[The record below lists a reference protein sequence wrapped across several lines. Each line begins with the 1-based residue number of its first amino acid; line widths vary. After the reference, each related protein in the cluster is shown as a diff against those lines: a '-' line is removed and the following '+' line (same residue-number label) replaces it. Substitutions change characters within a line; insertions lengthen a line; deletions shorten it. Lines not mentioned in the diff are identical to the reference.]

1 MFRRGGSTEGGITSG
16 LTRQGYKRG
25 RVVEPGGYKG
35 DEEFSLNEY
44 ISKPPELPKS
54 TAGADFWLNFG
65 TNILAQPG
73 GKPLLQTLGTAGK
86 EPVAR
91 FQEQRSQ
98 ENLLKYKHGQSE
110 RQFQLEIYKAMT
122 DDDKIALQKE
132 INYLM
137 NEHDLSKEEALARA
151 MPKYRKS
158 MNPDDKA
165 RQEEEYD
172 RDKIDAAIIRTQTLL
187 SKEGLS
193 ISTKQAEKINTF
205 YDQADAQGWRYEFDQ
220 PFIDL
225 VAIEEEWRDNGKKQS
240 DWVSE
245 EGNIAISPDEQ
256 QTYDEG
262 LYYVDSFTGD
272 VYQVGPGSTELIKI
286 DLSEIKIN

>member
-1 MFRRGGSTEGGITSG
+1 MSPEDE
-16 LTRQGYKRG
+16 TRQEG
-25 RVVEPGGYKG
+25 
-35 DEEFSLNEY
+35 EY
-44 ISKPPELPKS
+44 E
-54 TAGADFWLNFG
+54 
-65 TNILAQPG
+65 
-73 GKPLLQTLGTAGK
+73 
-86 EPVAR
+86 
-91 FQEQRSQ
+91 
-98 ENLLKYKHGQSE
+98 
-110 RQFQLEIYKAMT
+110 
-122 DDDKIALQKE
+122 
-132 INYLM
+132 
-137 NEHDLSKEEALARA
+137 
-151 MPKYRKS
+151 
-158 MNPDDKA
+158 
-165 RQEEEYD
+165 
-172 RDKIDAAIIRTQTLL
+172 RDKLDAATIRTQTLL

-193 ISTKQAEKINTF
+193 ISTKQAEKINIF